1 MVSPSSQNYTATAKA
16 LHWIIAVLVI
26 TLLGLGLFMTRG
38 TQSLQLKFELY
49 QLHKSLGI
57 TVLALMILRVFWRL
71 FALPPAMPPHMPGW
85 ERAAAHGTHILLYTL
100 LIAMPLSGWAMISA
114 ALPPF
119 NFPTVL
125 YKTIAWPHLPFIEE
139 LTLERKKTVE
149 PALKTMHSA
158 LGWALG
164 ALVVLH
170 IAAALRHGL
179 FLKDGVMSRML
190 PRFLKTSR
198 SVTLPLVLMVAF
210 AVLSFPAA
218 AQEWAINKQ
227 KSKLTFEAEAAGQTV
242 TGQFQQFEAEIRFNR
257 DHLDLAEIAARIDIN
272 TLSTGQGQV
281 DDALRAAEWFDMQT
295 YPSAGFRA
303 TAVKPGKGAGS
314 YVMEGELAIKGR
326 TQPVTMPFTMTV
338 DQGEAT
344 VTGEATVNRQAFGL
358 GPKGPVSGMTI
369 GDTVKIRLDLIAT
382 RLDN

>member
-1 MVSPSSQNYTATAKA
+1 MVSTSSQDYTATAKA

-26 TLLGLGLFMTRG
+26 ALLGLGLFMTRG

-71 FALPPAMPPHMPGW
+71 FVLPPAMPPHMPGR
-85 ERAAAHGTHILLYTL
+85 ERAAAHGAHILLYTL

-125 YKTIAWPHLPFIEE
+125 YKTVAWPHFPFIEE

-164 ALVVLH
+164 ALIVLH

-210 AVLSFPAA
+210 AALSFPAA

-303 TAVKPGKGAGS
+303 TAVKPGGGAGR

-326 TQPVTMPFTMTV
+326 TQPVTVPFTMTV

>member
-1 MVSPSSQNYTATAKA
+1 MVSTSLDYTATAKA

-26 TLLGLGLFMTRG
+26 ALLGLGLFMTRG

-71 FALPPAMPPHMPGW
+71 FALPPALPPHMPGR
-85 ERAAAHGTHILLYTL
+85 ERVAAHGTHILLYTL

-125 YKTIAWPHLPFIEE
+125 YKTVAWPRLPFIEE

-179 FLKDGVMSRML
+179 FLKDGVMLRML

-198 SVTLPLVLMVAF
+198 SVTLPLVLMIAF
-210 AVLSFPAA
+210 AALSFPAA

-326 TQPVTMPFTMTV
+326 TQPVTVPFTMTV

>member
-1 MVSPSSQNYTATAKA
+1 MVSTSLDYTATAKA

-26 TLLGLGLFMTRG
+26 ALLGLGLFMTRG

-57 TVLALMILRVFWRL
+57 TVLTLMILRVFWRL
-71 FALPPAMPPHMPGW
+71 FVLPPAMSSHMSGW
-85 ERAAAHGTHILLYTL
+85 ERGAAHGTHILLYTL

-125 YKTIAWPHLPFIEE
+125 YKTVAWPHFPFIEE

-164 ALVVLH
+164 ALIVLH

-210 AVLSFPAA
+210 AALSFPAA

-303 TAVKPGKGAGS
+303 TAVKPGGGAGR

-326 TQPVTMPFTMTV
+326 TQPVTVPFTMTV